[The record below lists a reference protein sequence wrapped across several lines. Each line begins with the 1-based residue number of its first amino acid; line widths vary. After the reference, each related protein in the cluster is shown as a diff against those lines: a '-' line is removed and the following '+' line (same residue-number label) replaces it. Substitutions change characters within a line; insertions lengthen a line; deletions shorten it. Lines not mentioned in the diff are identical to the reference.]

1 MRCVAVPMEGQWSP
15 ETERRRRHRPV
26 STDSHRRNSLV
37 RQACINSARAS
48 FESRSDPPPPPPPPP
63 PLPRGNTSNSS
74 FERLLNGGG
83 SPGLRRSSSLP
94 RQLSALDGG
103 AARRPHGGAAYRS
116 HFLLREEH
124 RALLRP
130 AQQALQ
136 RHRSRQLDSLLD
148 AAGWRAGRWTALKG
162 GEGLAESED
171 GVRLRSVVRFDDEE
185 LPRPAQ
191 GVDDLLLRPKRK
203 ADGRPRVR
211 PRSVEVTNS
220 GYSSRSLD
228 TTDGV
233 LQSKIPG

>member
-1 MRCVAVPMEGQWSP
+1 MEGQRSP
-15 ETERRRRHRPV
+15 EAERRRRQRPI
-26 STDSHRRNSLV
+26 STDSNRRNSLM

-48 FESRSDPPPPPPPPP
+48 FESRSDPPPPPPPPLPP

-83 SPGLRRSSSLP
+83 SSSTGLRRSSSLP
-94 RQLSALDGG
+94 RHLSALDGG

-148 AAGWRAGRWTALKG
+148 AAGWKASRWAVMKYGDRVT
-162 GEGLAESED
+162 EPED
-171 GVRLRSVVRFDDEE
+171 GVRLRSVVRFDDE
-185 LPRPAQ
+185 LVRPTQ
-191 GVDDLLLRPKRK
+191 NEDELLRPKPK
-203 ADGRPRVR
+203 ADGKPRLR
-211 PRSVEVTNS
+211 PRSMEVANS
-220 GYSSRSLD
+220 GYRSRSLD
-228 TTDGV
+228 ASDGA
-233 LQSKIPG
+233 LPSKVPG